1 MTAYLPLLAVPAM
14 FGAFML
20 ALAYG
25 QWTAR
30 GIKAPGAR

>member
-1 MTAYLPLLAVPAM
+1 MTTFLPLFAVLAL
-14 FGAFML
+14 FGTFML

-30 GIKAPGAR
+30 GIKAPTR